1 MNAYYPWPP
10 PYAGMSPFGDFQG
23 SYDPRTGL
31 DLPSWQQV
39 EQFARDT
46 AHQYLPQVDTEK
58 AKRYAQ
64 QLKQAASKAVPPV
77 PSFSLPRI
85 SDVHLPNINLPNI
98 NLPNIDTSSWFGQ
111 TPQKVSDAADAAQR
125 AADAATAAAKEHEE
139 TMRIV
144 KYAVIG
150 VGALGGLALLWSIV
164 K

>member
-1 MNAYYPWPP
+1 MNEYLFLDEWGYPIPN
-10 PYAGMSPFGDFQG
+10 
-23 SYDPRTGL
+23 PRVGIDIPT
-31 DLPSWQQV
+31 WQQV

-64 QLKQAASKAVPPV
+64 QLKQAASKAMPAS

-85 SDVHLPNINLPNI
+85 PNVNLSPNINLPNI
-98 NLPNIDTSSWFGQ
+98 GDPGAWFGQ
-111 TPQKVSDAADAAQR
+111 TPQKVSDAADAASR
-125 AADAATAAAKEHEE
+125 AAEAATAAAKEHEE

>member
-1 MNAYYPWPP
+1 MNGYPNPQYYSYPE
-10 PYAGMSPFGDFQG
+10 SPFGDFQG
-23 SYDPRTGL
+23 SYYAGVDV
-31 DLPSWQQV
+31 PSWQQV

-64 QLKQAASKAVPPV
+64 QLKQAAKKAVPPI

-85 SDVHLPNINLPNI
+85 PDIHLPNVNLPNI
-98 NLPNIDTSSWFGQ
+98 NLPNIDASSWFGQ

-125 AADAATAAAKEHEE
+125 AADAAAAAAKEHEE

-164 K
+164 R